1 MIHFN
6 PPFKFKLLSGTCRG
20 LVYILQVLFYRHGL
34 TAAGQ
39 RPSCLLL
46 GRVCHQHSWVFRPSD
61 ASCVWG
67 LACLW
72 LGDFISSPH
81 FKVVCMRRPA
91 QAAAQLGCIW
101 RTRWGRELLDLHGL
115 LGHCRS
121 LRGSYIGWIP
131 WISHNWLFEGY
142 LRAGEMNVLDVAPA
156 PRMWVKLLG
165 SLCFPTSVEPSSLRL
180 VSHLCSLLP
189 GLGRLSLELPVL
201 LWWTRRLESWLP
213 PVLQPPW
220 HQKAIRNQSWALVTI
235 LSWLYGV
242 YKIYLLTG
250 TFVQR
255 QLWL

>member
-1 MIHFN
+1 MN
-6 PPFKFKLLSGTCRG
+6 QPRQQLS
-20 LVYILQVLFYRHGL
+20 L
-34 TAAGQ
+34 AAFEEHSEEE
-39 RPSCLLL
+39 SCWISM
-46 GRVCHQHSWVFRPSD
+46 VC
-61 ASCVWG
+61 
-67 LACLW
+67 
-72 LGDFISSPH
+72 
-81 FKVVCMRRPA
+81 
-91 QAAAQLGCIW
+91 
-101 RTRWGRELLDLHGL
+101 

-121 LRGSYIGWIP
+121 LCGSYIGWIP
-131 WISHNWLFEGY
+131 WISHTWLFEGY

-165 SLCFPTSVEPSSLRL
+165 SLCFSTSVQPSSLRL

-220 HQKAIRNQSWALVTI
+220 HKKAIRNQTWALVTI
-235 LSWLYGV
+235 LLWLYGV